1 MDGKVARGERM
12 AKVQK
17 NASKT
22 ERPLFLTILLFPG
35 IFYQWLL
42 YTFVGGRHYS
52 RVTSRTRISKSTAMT
67 WVFSAISYIA
77 FYFLVI
83 RNWQ

>member
-1 MDGKVARGERM
+1 M
-12 AKVQK
+12 AKPQK
-17 NASKT
+17 KANKA
-22 ERPLFLTILLFPG
+22 ERPLLLSIILFPG

-52 RVTSRTRISKSTAMT
+52 RVTSRTRISKSSVMT
-67 WVFSAISYIA
+67 WVFSAIFYIA

-83 RNWQ
+83 KNWR

>member
-1 MDGKVARGERM
+1 M
-12 AKVQK
+12 AKAK
-17 NASKT
+17 SKSKEA
-22 ERPLFLTILLFPG
+22 ERPLPLTIILFPG

-52 RVTSRTRISKSTAMT
+52 RVTSRTRISKSSAMT
-67 WVFSAISYIA
+67 WVFSAIFYIA
-77 FYFLVI
+77 FYCLVI